1 MFEVSVAEPESLAGL
16 SDADLI
22 DAARAASRAEN
33 AVCAR
38 KLAVMAELFGRRV
51 DLAPEERLYWWVD
64 PQAAVTAEIAAAY
77 RITQALALHQT
88 YRAVVLRD
96 RLPRVGALFLAGT
109 IGEMLVRAII
119 TRTDL
124 ITDAALIAAVDAE
137 LAEAVAGWGPLSVK
151 ATQAKIDEIVERH
164 DPDAVRQSRD
174 AEIGP
179 ALEFGAPTDAP
190 GFTTIWS
197 RVFDGD
203 AAAGWRT
210 LTAMAYSVCDADPR
224 TLDQRRKD
232 AWAALLHGITSLAC
246 RCGNTE
252 CEAAVNPRPVPE
264 VIIYALTDHTT
275 TNTEPAA
282 RAELRDDPPADTEVD
297 EPQPEEAVRAE
308 VPREGDDADADERPE
323 PDQPAALDRPAP
335 PADEPSVEETTP
347 SKESREGADT
357 DSGAAADEQPAPP
370 AQPSPPAPKPRRSA
384 PVLLPGRSGYLFGS
398 GFLPAPFF
406 DTMLNSAK
414 IREIIHP
421 GHTAPEPR
429 YTPSAALAEFVRC
442 RDLTCRFPGCDKPAT
457 TADIDHTVPHPVGPT
472 HASNL
477 KTLCRFHHLLK
488 TFWTGPG
495 GWKDRQHP
503 DGTIVWT
510 SPTGHTYTTHPG
522 SRLLFPALCT
532 PTGTLW
538 TGDPPHVPHS
548 DNRAA
553 MMPRRT
559 RTRAQSRTAY
569 ITAERQ
575 HNADQRGDTPR
586 GNDPPF

>member
-77 RITQALALHQT
+77 RITQGLALHQT

-137 LAEAVAGWGPLSVK
+137 LAESVTGWGPLSVK

-164 DPDAVRQSRD
+164 DPDAVRKSRD

-246 RCGNTE
+246 RCGNTD

-264 VIIYALTDHTT
+264 VIVYALTDHTT

-282 RAELRDDPPADTEVD
+282 AQGDQPPAEPRDDPAADTEGD
-297 EPQPEEAVRAE
+297 EPQPEEAVRVE
-308 VPREGDDADADERPE
+308 VSRESEDRDTSAD
-323 PDQPAALDRPAP
+323 DRPDSDAAP
-335 PADEPSVEETTP
+335 N
-347 SKESREGADT
+347 
-357 DSGAAADEQPAPP
+357 Q
-370 AQPSPPAPKPRRSA
+370 PKPRRSA
-384 PVLLPGRSGYLFGS
+384 PVLLPGRSGYVFGS

-421 GHTAPEPR
+421 GAAGPEPR

-477 KTLCRFHHLLK
+477 KALCRFHHLLK

-522 SRLLFPALCT
+522 SRLLFPALCK

-559 RTRAQSRTAY
+559 RTRAQSRTPY
-569 ITAERQ
+569 ITRERH
-575 HNADQRGDTPR
+575 HNADERGDAPR
-586 GNDPPF
+586 GNDPPPF

>member
-1 MFEVSVAEPESLAGL
+1 MFEVSVVEPEGLGGL

-38 KLAVMAELFGRRV
+38 KLAVMAELFTRRV
-51 DLAPEERLYWWVD
+51 DLAPVERLDWWVD

-77 RITQALALHQT
+77 RITQGLALHQT

-96 RLPRVGALFLAGT
+96 RLPRVGALFLAGV
-109 IGEMLVRAII
+109 ISELLVRAII

-124 ITDAALIAAVDAE
+124 ITDPALIAAVDAE
-137 LAEAVAGWGPLSVK
+137 LAATVAGWGALSVK
-151 ATQAKIDEIVERH
+151 ATEATIDEIVERH
-164 DPDAVRQSRD
+164 DPDAVRKSRD

-210 LTAMAYSVCDADPR
+210 LTAMAYSVCDGDPR
-224 TLDQRRKD
+224 TLAERRMD
-232 AWAALLHGITSLAC
+232 AWTALLHGITSLAC
-246 RCGNTE
+246 RCGNND
-252 CEAAVNPRPVPE
+252 CEAATNPRPVPE
-264 VIIYALTDHTT
+264 TIIYALTDHTT
-275 TNTEPAA
+275 TTTEPAA
-282 RAELRDDPPADTEVD
+282 PAGGAESVES
-297 EPQPEEAVRAE
+297 QPEDATPVKESPEGAGAE
-308 VPREGDDADADERPE
+308 TDTAAEGRPE
-323 PDQPAALDRPAP
+323 PAPAP
-335 PADEPSVEETTP
+335 
-347 SKESREGADT
+347 
-357 DSGAAADEQPAPP
+357 APV
-370 AQPSPPAPKPRRSA
+370 ARPRRNTPA
-384 PVLLPGRSGYLFGS
+384 LVPGRSGYLFGS

-406 DTMLNSAK
+406 DAMLEGAK
-414 IREIIHP
+414 VREIIHP
-421 GHTAPEPR
+421 GNTGPEPR

-477 KTLCRFHHLLK
+477 KALCRFHHLLK

-495 GWKDRQHP
+495 GWTDRQHP

-522 SRLLFPALCT
+522 SRLLFPALCK

-538 TGDPPHVPHS
+538 TSDPPQVPHHES
-548 DNRAA
+548 RAA

-559 RTRAQSRTAY
+559 RTRTQSRAAY
-569 ITAERQ
+569 ITRERQ
-575 HNADQRGDTPR
+575 HNADHRGDTPR
-586 GNDPPF
+586 GNDPPPF

>member
-64 PQAAVTAEIAAAY
+64 PEAAVTAEIAAAY

-137 LAEAVAGWGPLSVK
+137 LAESVAGWGPLSVK

-246 RCGNTE
+246 RCGNTD

-264 VIIYALTDHTT
+264 VIVYALTDQTAK
-275 TNTEPAA
+275 NAEQPAA
-282 RAELRDDPPADTEVD
+282 AQGDRPPAELRDDPPVDVEGD
-297 EPQPEEAVRAE
+297 EPQPVDAVDAATNEEQLEEA
-308 VPREGDDADADERPE
+308 
-323 PDQPAALDRPAP
+323 AP
-335 PADEPSVEETTP
+335 V
-347 SKESREGADT
+347 EGAPDT
-357 DSGAAADEQPAPP
+357 EGGTAP
-370 AQPSPPAPKPRRSA
+370 AQPSPPAPAPRRSA

-406 DTMLNSAK
+406 DTMLDSAR

-421 GHTAPEPR
+421 GAAGPEPR

-472 HASNL
+472 HPSNL

-538 TGDPPHVPHS
+538 TGDPPHVPMS
-548 DNRAA
+548 DNREA

-569 ITAERQ
+569 ITRERQ
-575 HNADQRGDTPR
+575 HNADHHGDTPR
-586 GNDPPF
+586 GNDPPPF

>member
-137 LAEAVAGWGPLSVK
+137 LAATVTGWGPLSVK

-246 RCGNTE
+246 RCGNTD

-264 VIIYALTDHTT
+264 VIVYALTDHTT

-282 RAELRDDPPADTEVD
+282 AQGDRPPAELRDDPAADIEVD
-297 EPQPEEAVRAE
+297 EPQPGDAVDAATNEEQLEEA
-308 VPREGDDADADERPE
+308 
-323 PDQPAALDRPAP
+323 AP
-335 PADEPSVEETTP
+335 V
-347 SKESREGADT
+347 EGAPDT
-357 DSGAAADEQPAPP
+357 EGGTAP
-370 AQPSPPAPKPRRSA
+370 AQPTQPTSRPRRSA
-384 PVLLPGRSGYLFGS
+384 PVLLPGRSGYVFGS

-406 DTMLNSAK
+406 DAMLDGAK

-421 GHTAPEPR
+421 GNTAPEPR

-477 KTLCRFHHLLK
+477 KALCRFHHLLK

-522 SRLLFPALCT
+522 SRLLFPALCK

-538 TGDPPHVPHS
+538 TGDPPHVPLS

-559 RTRAQSRTAY
+559 RTRAQSRAAY
-569 ITAERQ
+569 ITRERQ

>member
-1 MFEVSVAEPESLAGL
+1 
-16 SDADLI
+16 
-22 DAARAASRAEN
+22 
-33 AVCAR
+33 
-38 KLAVMAELFGRRV
+38 
-51 DLAPEERLYWWVD
+51 
-64 PQAAVTAEIAAAY
+64 
-77 RITQALALHQT
+77 
-88 YRAVVLRD
+88 
-96 RLPRVGALFLAGT
+96 
-109 IGEMLVRAII
+109 
-119 TRTDL
+119 
-124 ITDAALIAAVDAE
+124 
-137 LAEAVAGWGPLSVK
+137 
-151 ATQAKIDEIVERH
+151 TQAKIDEIVERH

-246 RCGNTE
+246 RCGNNE

-264 VIIYALTDHTT
+264 VIVYALTDHTT

-282 RAELRDDPPADTEVD
+282 RAELRNDPPVDVEVD
-297 EPQPEEAVRAE
+297 EPQPEEAVRVEGSPEGIDAE
-308 VPREGDDADADERPE
+308 ADQTPE
-323 PDQPAALDRPAP
+323 PQREEATP
-335 PADEPSVEETTP
+335 VEGSPGDVDAERGT
-347 SKESREGADT
+347 
-357 DSGAAADEQPAPP
+357 AADEQPAPP
-370 AQPSPPAPKPRRSA
+370 AQPSPPAPAPRRSA
-384 PVLLPGRSGYLFGS
+384 PVLLPGRSGYVFGS

-421 GHTAPEPR
+421 GAAGPEPR

-477 KTLCRFHHLLK
+477 KTLCRFHHILK

-510 SPTGHTYTTHPG
+510 SPTGHTYTTQPG

-538 TGDPPHVPHS
+538 TGDPPHVPMS

-559 RTRAQSRTAY
+559 RTRAQSRAAY
-569 ITAERQ
+569 ISTERRRNAEI
-575 HNADQRGDTPR
+575 HPDYGD
-586 GNDPPF
+586 DPPPF

>member
-22 DAARAASRAEN
+22 DAARAAGRAEN

-38 KLAVMAELFGRRV
+38 KLAAMAELFGRRV

-64 PQAAVTAEIAAAY
+64 PEAAVTAEIAAAY
-77 RITQALALHQT
+77 RITQGLALHQT

-246 RCGNTE
+246 RCGNTD

-264 VIIYALTDHTT
+264 VIVYALTDQTAKNAERPAT
-275 TNTEPAA
+275 VEP
-282 RAELRDDPPADTEVD
+282 RDDTVHVEVD
-297 EPQPEEAVRAE
+297 EPQPGDAVDAATNEEQLE
-308 VPREGDDADADERPE
+308 E
-323 PDQPAALDRPAP
+323 PAP
-335 PADEPSVEETTP
+335 V
-347 SKESREGADT
+347 EGAPDT
-357 DSGAAADEQPAPP
+357 EGGTAPAEPTQPT
-370 AQPSPPAPKPRRSA
+370 SKPRRSA
-384 PVLLPGRSGYLFGS
+384 PSLLPGRSGYLFGS

-406 DTMLNSAK
+406 DTMLDSAK

-421 GHTAPEPR
+421 GAAGPEPR

-569 ITAERQ
+569 ITRERQ
-575 HNADQRGDTPR
+575 HNADHRGDAPR
-586 GNDPPF
+586 GNDPPPF